1 MSQQR
6 RLWITVSDEL
16 HDQLDALHEAT
27 GVSRSVI
34 VERVLLAYPELLHWA
49 AARLASDGVKNAF
62 KKVATK

>member
-1 MSQQR
+1 MPQQR

-16 HDQLDALHEAT
+16 HAQLDALHQST

-34 VERVLLAYPELLHWA
+34 VERVLLSYPELLAWA

-62 KKVATK
+62 KKVAAK